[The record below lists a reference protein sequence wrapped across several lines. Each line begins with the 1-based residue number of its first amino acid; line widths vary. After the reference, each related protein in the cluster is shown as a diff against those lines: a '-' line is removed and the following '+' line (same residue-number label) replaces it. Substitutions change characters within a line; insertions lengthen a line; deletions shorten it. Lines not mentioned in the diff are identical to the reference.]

1 MEWLELKE
9 NPNEQKVILQ
19 LHGGGYIG
27 AMRNAYRMFAGL
39 YNEVSKGMSV
49 LTIDY
54 RVAPEN
60 PYPAALED
68 AVSAYQWLLG
78 QGWFAEDIIVAGDSA
93 GGGLAMHCAII

>member
-1 MEWLELKE
+1 
-9 NPNEQKVILQ
+9 
-19 LHGGGYIG
+19 
-27 AMRNAYRMFAGL
+27 MFAGL

-78 QGWFAEDIIVAGDSA
+78 QGWFAEDIIVQEIPQEE
-93 GGGLAMHCAII
+93 GLRWHCAII